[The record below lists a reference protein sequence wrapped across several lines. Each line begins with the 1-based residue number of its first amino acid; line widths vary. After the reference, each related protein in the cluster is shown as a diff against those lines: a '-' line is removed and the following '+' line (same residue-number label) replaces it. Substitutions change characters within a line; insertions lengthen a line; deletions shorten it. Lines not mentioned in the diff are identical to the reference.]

1 LEQEEVEKSLSSQEE
16 EDTRNLMTADEF
28 TQSFSKP
35 DGSLLIK
42 IHADDIKLLL
52 EIVMAV

>member
-1 LEQEEVEKSLSSQEE
+1 MEKSLSSQEE